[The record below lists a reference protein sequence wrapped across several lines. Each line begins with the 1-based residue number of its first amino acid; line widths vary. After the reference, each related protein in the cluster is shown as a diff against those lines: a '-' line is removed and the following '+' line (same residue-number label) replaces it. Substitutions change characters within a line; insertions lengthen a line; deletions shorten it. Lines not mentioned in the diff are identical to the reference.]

1 MRQRVEKRRGD
12 EEKLKSQAQETDPR
26 CDDNAIASGECGS
39 NKVLT
44 LNGSLKKGLDV
55 FTSDFA
61 WEFSSA

>member
-12 EEKLKSQAQETDPR
+12 EEKLKSQTEETELR
-26 CDDNAIASGECGS
+26 CDGNDIAVGECGS

-44 LNGSLKKGLDV
+44 LNGYLKKGLDV

>member
-12 EEKLKSQAQETDPR
+12 EEKLKSQAQETELR
-26 CDDNAIASGECGS
+26 CDDNVIAAGECGS